1 MTLDRLDAL
10 EIRIRD
16 LVKLVQDLKRKNVSL
31 GGRASTW
38 RGNGLRFGT
47 TRIDAGSRSGWIF
60 ARASKRYSAK
70 SISWNAWMNPRRW
83 LLTKTIDVEIYGQR
97 YSINGEADES
107 YVKTLAELV
116 DKHMKQVAAG
126 MRSATPAKLA
136 VLAAFNIAH
145 ELMESERRSR
155 QGEADADRRMATLM
169 ESIDQQIPS
178 TLSR

>member
-1 MTLDRLDAL
+1 
-10 EIRIRD
+10 
-16 LVKLVQDLKRKNVSL
+16 
-31 GGRASTW
+31 
-38 RGNGLRFGT
+38 
-47 TRIDAGSRSGWIF
+47 
-60 ARASKRYSAK
+60 
-70 SISWNAWMNPRRW
+70 MNPRRW

-145 ELMESERRSR
+145 ELMESEKKSR
-155 QGEADADRRMATLM
+155 QGEADADRRMASLM
-169 ESIDQQIPS
+169 ESIDQQMPS
-178 TLSR
+178 ISSR